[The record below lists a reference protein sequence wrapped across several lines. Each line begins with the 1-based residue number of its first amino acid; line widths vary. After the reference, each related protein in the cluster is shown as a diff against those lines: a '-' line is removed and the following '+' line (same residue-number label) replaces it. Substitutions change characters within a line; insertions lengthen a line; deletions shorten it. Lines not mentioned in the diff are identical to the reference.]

1 MARQVIH
8 GLQVFRGLAALA
20 VVAHHTA
27 LSTDAFVAAMP
38 AALSRVFGLGAFGVD
53 FFFVLSGFIIM
64 HAHLHEAGRPERMG
78 AYLFK
83 RLTQIFPAY
92 WPIGLALVGLYA
104 ALPTLSASGGRE
116 FSYVSSLLLLPADR
130 PPALS
135 VAWTLVHELMFYAV
149 FLLWFVS
156 RRVFWAGLL
165 VWVTCIAVAYGS
177 DFDAGWQRYP
187 LGLLNIEFML
197 GVFAARLYRQG
208 ALARR
213 AGMLIAGG
221 GCLALVVLVLLY
233 GGRAHQAARLLL
245 ALGLGAVMLGVA
257 IRERQQP
264 LTWPPLLLALG
275 NASYS
280 IYLVHNPLLSFT
292 QRLAGRFEL
301 GWMSSWLWGVAASLL
316 LGYLYFLWVEKPLL
330 RFFRA
335 R

>member
-221 GCLALVVLVLLY
+221 GMPRTGRVGAAVWRAGAPGSPLVAGVGPGRRHAGRCHSGTPATTDLAPAAAGAGQCQLLHLPGAQPLAVVH
-233 GGRAHQAARLLL
+233 AT
-245 ALGLGAVMLGVA
+245 LGGAV
-257 IRERQQP
+257 
-264 LTWPPLLLALG
+264 
-275 NASYS
+275 
-280 IYLVHNPLLSFT
+280 
-292 QRLAGRFEL
+292 
-301 GWMSSWLWGVAASLL
+301 
-316 LGYLYFLWVEKPLL
+316 
-330 RFFRA
+330 
-335 R
+335 